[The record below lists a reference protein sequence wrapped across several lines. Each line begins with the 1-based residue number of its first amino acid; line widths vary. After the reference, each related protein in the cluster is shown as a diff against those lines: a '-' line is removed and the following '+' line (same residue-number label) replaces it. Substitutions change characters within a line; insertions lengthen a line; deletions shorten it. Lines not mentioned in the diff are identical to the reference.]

1 VEEQGWWENDV
12 ALQSSPSDRT
22 RLLPK
27 STYEPGSKFPGQL
40 IARSVNTAFLGE
52 AYADDERRIMELTQ
66 KASQNWIFQPLLN
79 LHSRTLAACCDP
91 LQIPRCVSDRI
102 GAHYS
107 PSAARLAVNPKSIEG
122 HLTVYP
128 VSAKHEIRANTQAQ
142 IGAHLATMTST
153 AQKTVNSQNGLPTL
167 VTIAAVAEKEGSNIP
182 SAMVWGGHFD
192 ADSAIQDGTSD
203 ARSNRRQTRG
213 KHVRGGLKGIRPVG
227 GMAAADSHV
236 HSLWEQSAEANVAVV
251 NGNTSA
257 TGRTVGPETTGVDSR
272 DEQAQA
278 LTRYMH
284 YLKGAIPH
292 SGSAI
297 ICPMKEEWVVNILE
311 LVPSLPEEPDQAV
324 EYLLRMV
331 LQEIKED
338 YYFSVKKSMLD
349 YMLRSDEQRDRLLI
363 AAIPTDCAPE
373 GWGWGEGKVVP
384 DAPLFWRQSVETA
397 HTSISENLVIIDPL
411 MVRVLD
417 LWQDYADR
425 LLVDL
430 PQTDEEAQA
439 MSWRAQ
445 TVEEFAH
452 TQREHRDKVLGELHT
467 HWQPALTKIF
477 TDAFED
483 GEFDIPD
490 HQQPNYFNALAVLVS
505 GHLRSLVMRSIEAL
519 VKFFD
524 RFEEEHVPANNGVR
538 SQGKLQAFRK
548 RPYSSEETSM
558 WRPAFTAR
566 LRVDARN
573 PNEPCIGWETSPAE
587 MRRVVMDLFE
597 RVIDCL
603 GDAELM
609 SRVEARVL
617 LPLAQTPEMAPG
629 MMRRELFP
637 VRNDEQ
643 VVMEARSHL
652 LQVLETNFQSA
663 KERFAVYAPFTFL
676 LNEAAQLQQFV
687 ADAEGSSEG
696 TLSAFGK
703 RIHQY
708 ATTKERLQKDAPH
721 SMSVT
726 LIYVQCD
733 GLNAELDAKA
743 QDLVRELLE
752 HISEDTIARN
762 KKVVS
767 SVKGVDGKLR
777 KRPND
782 SKEMVRD
789 EEFLAEVKADV
800 VPEMDTAVREIRE
813 RLDFLFENRHDM
825 SEDLLDK
832 TGTTFAR
839 HRLLGDMIDD
849 AKQMLSKE
857 RTMLEDRF
865 FVKRKKFEE
874 ELAVMAEHAATFKT
888 KSQMRDLYN
897 YVAELEGLEK
907 NIEETRQN
915 IGVINDEE
923 VTLGMTATE
932 FNQANEV
939 EKVLEPYKN
948 LWTTIA
954 RFDKAHKLWTKGPLF
969 ELDAEQVEEEAKEIF
984 ITVNKA
990 SLKLAQE
997 APEVAEAAMGVK
1009 ERVDEFQQ
1017 SLPLIR
1023 ALCQKGLKE
1032 RHWTSIADVIGFP
1045 IKPEDRTNTL
1055 SRLVDLGIETHLEGL
1070 EAISEMAG
1078 KEFGIETK
1086 VNQMQQEWMPLA
1098 FEFFE
1103 KGGTY
1108 IVGGGSLE
1116 EIQVLLDDHVVKSQT
1131 FASSPYAQALGDE
1144 LNDWVKILVNLQNT
1158 IEIWLKVQATWL
1170 YLEPIFGSEDI
1181 MRQMPVEGKKFKKVD
1196 SMWRQ
1201 TMSTAKDSEKCLE
1214 FAKLAGVEDKLKH
1227 MDQELEVIQKGLNSY
1242 LETKQI
1248 YFPRFFFH
1256 SNDELL
1262 EILAETKDPLR
1273 VQPHLKKCFDGL
1285 NTLEFRPNP
1294 QVGSP
1299 DILAMYDSK
1308 KERVQFTEVLNP
1320 ASAHGAV
1327 EVWLLEVERLM
1338 RDSLK
1343 DACQKA
1349 IADYPTKKRIDWCL
1363 CWAGQLVL
1371 NVGQLYWTKEF
1382 ETAVAEK
1389 GPQGVKDYVPVL
1401 VDQLADIINAVRG
1414 ELTKIQRGTLSAL
1427 CVIDVHARDVMLML
1441 VELQLAETNN
1451 FDWQSQLRY
1460 YWEDN
1465 TLMAKMINSVLEYG
1479 YEYIG
1484 NCGRLVITPLSDRC
1498 YRTLMGAIH
1507 LQYGGAPEGPAG
1519 TGKTETV
1526 KDLAKALSRQCVVT
1540 NCSDQLDYLAMAKF
1554 FKGLA
1559 SSGAWACFDE
1569 FNRITLE
1576 VLSVVAQ
1583 QVSEIQQ
1590 AIAKKLTHFVF
1601 EGTELSLR
1609 WTANS
1614 FITMNPGY
1622 AGRAELPDNLKVL
1635 FRTVAMMVPDY
1646 AMIAEIMLM
1655 AFGYE
1660 NAKPLSIKIVATYK
1674 LCSEQ
1679 LSSQDHYDYG
1689 MRAVMAVL
1697 RAAGNL
1703 KQKFGFSMSEDIL
1716 MLRAIQDV
1724 NLAKFLS
1731 HDIKLFGGITSDL
1744 FPGTVLPEADYTD
1757 MKEAIHRNIKTLK
1770 LQPTDSFLEKIIQ
1783 LYEMIV
1789 VRHGLMVVG
1798 LPFSGKTANIRVLAG
1813 TLTDLCEG
1821 GKMPCALNPDHE
1833 LATDLLVVNPKAIT
1847 QGQLYGQFDDVSHE
1861 WSDGVLA
1868 IQYRIAATAAD
1879 ERRKWIVFDGPV
1891 DAIWIENMNTVLDDN
1906 KKLCLNSGESIQMSG
1921 QMSMIFETMDLA
1933 VASPATVS
1941 RCGMVYMEP
1950 EKLGWRPLVASWM
1963 ETLPPAL
1970 KDNEKNRAALEQLF
1984 DWLVD
1989 PVLFFV
1995 RRSLHEM
2002 VPTGASF
2009 MVTSLCAMFT
2019 SVTDEFAG
2027 EEGVKK
2033 VESMKPQEVI
2043 SWIDSLFVF
2052 SLVWSAGSTLDA
2064 ASREQFDEFVRSLL
2078 SGDDESAPPPRK
2090 VDSKAVPPTS
2100 GLLYD
2105 YVFLKE
2111 GKGKW
2116 IAWKDMLDKAWTIP
2130 PTADFSQIIVPT
2142 MDTARYTYLLQ
2153 HLLEHGKQPMLC
2165 GPTGTGKTVDL
2176 NQYLLSLPVDKNMII
2191 QTQFSAQTSANM
2203 TQDLIDGK
2211 LEKRR
2216 KGIFGPGL
2224 GKRAIIFVDDLN
2236 MPEIEEYG
2244 AQPPIEILRQWM
2256 DHGGWYDLGD
2266 KSFRTLIDMQ
2276 YCTAMGPPGGGRNHI
2291 TPRMIRHFQVVGM
2304 VEAQPAVLSA
2314 IYSKILDWY
2323 MGKENLGDDLG
2334 KLTKPI
2340 VGATLAVYQ
2349 IAQEKLLPTPAK
2361 SHYMFNLRDF
2371 SRVVQG
2377 VTMVK
2382 KGQLEGDKPRM
2393 VRLWVHEIHR
2403 VFGDRLVDVADK
2415 EWFLGMLKEAV
2426 PKNFSVKLEDI
2437 CAHLVPADAP
2447 KGTLTLSNMRNL
2459 IWGDFKVAGAD
2470 PKLYDE
2476 FHDEVAEGG
2485 AGIRKILED
2494 YLEEYNTM
2502 AAPMKLVMFMFAVEH
2517 ASRLA
2522 RIFKFPGGNALLVGV
2537 GGSGRQSLSR
2547 LATYMA
2553 EYSCIQIEISKN
2565 YGENEWHEDLKKAL
2579 MKTGGEGKP
2588 TTFLFTDTQIKQ
2600 ESFVEDINNI
2610 LNSGEVPNMFASD
2623 EKATIMELVRPAAKA
2638 AGLKLETPAALYA
2651 YFLTRVKENL
2661 HLSLCL
2667 SPIGD
2672 SFRTRLRQFPA
2683 LINCCTIDW
2692 FSEWPDDALLSV
2704 ANKFLEDVKFQED
2717 TVRKECMDMCIHF
2730 HQSTITTAH
2739 RFTSELRRYY
2749 YVTPT
2754 SYLELIDSFKTL
2766 LAKKRGE
2773 IKAAQKR
2780 YEVGLEKLTTTE
2792 SSVGIMKQEIIDLQP
2807 VLVKTVKET
2816 EEMIVKVEA
2825 EEVGANKIR
2834 IITKGEEAIAQGK
2847 ADEANSVKAEC
2858 DGDLA
2863 EAMPILNSALSAL
2876 NTLKK
2881 GDITEVKNF
2890 KTPSESVKLVMEA
2903 LCYYLGFKG
2912 AKIKDPN
2919 DPTKKIMDYWEVAK
2933 KDILGNPKLLDE
2945 LKAYDRENIDPKII
2959 EKVAKM
2965 LPNPEFQPERVKKA
2979 SVAAY
2984 GMCCWAIAMV
2994 KYDKVAK
3001 VVAPK
3006 KAKLA
3011 AAESEYAEVM
3021 EALKGKQ
3028 ATLKD
3033 VEDKLAKLAQGL
3045 KDCEEKKKA
3054 LEDKKEDCVQKL
3066 DRAEKLIN
3074 GLGGEKSRWTEESKR
3089 LAQLYTNLTGDVL
3102 LSSGVIAYL
3111 GAFTATFRREVVA
3124 EWQEQAVAR
3133 AIPSSGADVGLTST
3147 LGEPVKIRSWNISG
3161 LPTDSF
3167 SVENGII
3174 ISNSR
3179 RWPLMIDPQGQAN
3192 VWVRNMEA
3200 ENKLV
3205 VMKLTDSDY
3214 LRQLEI
3220 ALQFGT
3226 PVLLENVQEELPAA
3240 LEPVL
3245 LRQTFKKGGTIMMKL
3260 GEAVI
3265 EYSPKFKFYMTT
3277 KLRNPHYL
3285 PEVSVK
3291 VTLLNFMITPVG
3303 LEDQMLGI
3311 VVAKEKPELEEEKNR
3326 LILQGADNK
3335 KQLKEIEDQIL
3346 HVLSSSSG
3354 NILDDATAIE
3364 VLTRSKIVSDEIAEK
3379 QMVADETEA
3388 RINQA
3393 RKEYVPV
3400 AVRAAILFFCIA
3412 DLANIEP
3419 TYQYSLQWFSNIFL
3433 YSIKN
3438 SESSRNMKQRIS
3450 TLKEFFTYTLFLN
3463 VCRSLFEKDKL
3474 LFSYLLSVKILMG
3487 EQPGVITA
3495 SEFRFFL
3502 TGGIAAGDM
3511 PPNPS
3516 PHWLPDRAWSELS
3529 RLSNKANGIDA
3540 LKDLA
3545 PGFAKMEKGWKEM
3558 YDSAD
3563 PQNHELPG
3571 GWDSKVTP
3579 AQRLCIL
3586 RALRPDRVVA
3596 GVQNFTVVYM
3606 TQKFIEPPP
3615 FDLLGPFK
3623 ESNSTTPLIFILSP
3637 GSDPMLMIIK
3647 FAEENEIPM
3656 KALSLGQ
3663 GQGPIAEKMVESS
3676 SADGSWVVL
3685 QNCHVYPS
3693 WMNKLE
3699 YICENFDG
3707 EKNHERFRLWLTSY
3721 PSADLPVSIL
3731 QNGVKLTT
3739 EPPKGIRANLIGSYL
3754 TDPISDPDFFEGALD
3769 PATFK
3774 NMLYGLCFFHALI
3787 QERRFFGPLGWNIPY
3802 EFNESDLRISV
3813 RQLRMFLN
3821 ETPAGNATPYKALT
3835 YITGECNYGGRVT
3848 DPHDRRCLMAYLE
3861 SVYDEKLHADGFK
3874 LSDSGV
3880 YVLPP
3885 QGSSL
3890 ADMSDF
3896 LKQLPINAKPECF
3909 GMHLN
3914 ADITKDQNETYQLLD
3929 SIMTTQPR
3937 SGGGGDGNGPE
3948 AVVGLLAAD
3957 MLERLP
3963 GDYDIEIIQGKY
3975 PVLYEESMNTVL
3987 CQELTRFNGL
3997 LDCIRDTLRGVQKA
4011 IKGLVVMSA
4020 SLEAVF
4026 NDAFDGKIPRVWK
4039 KKSYPSLK
4047 PLSSYF
4053 GNLEGRLDI
4062 MRKWVDNGQPVCFN
4076 LPTFFFTPSFL
4087 TGSLQN
4093 FARRRKLPIDSISYS
4108 FEFLPTEMA
4117 DIDAQPDIG
4126 VYNYGLYLE
4135 GARWDYEKMLLEE
4148 SNPKELF
4155 TQVPVIWFKPYIT
4168 VEIPKFASYECPLY
4182 KTSDRRGILATTGHS
4197 TNFVMEIMTPTD
4209 KPESHWIK
4217 RGVAM
4222 LTQLDD

>member
-1 VEEQGWWENDV
+1 MF
-12 ALQSSPSDRT
+12 AA
-22 RLLPK
+22 
-27 STYEPGSKFPGQL
+27 YE
-40 IARSVNTAFLGE
+40 ADE
-52 AYADDERRIMELTQ
+52 AKIMELMQ
-66 KASQNWIFQPLLN
+66 QASQNWIYQPLLN
-79 LHSRTLAACCDP
+79 MHSRTLAACCDP
-91 LQIPRCVSDRI
+91 LQIPRSVSDRI

-107 PSAARLAVNPKSIEG
+107 PLASRLAVNPKSIEG
-122 HLTVYP
+122 HLKVYAQ
-128 VSAKHEIRANTQAQ
+128 SRKQEIRANTQAQ
-142 IGAHLATMTST
+142 IGAHLATMTTT
-153 AQKTVNSQNGLPTL
+153 AQLTVQSQNALPTL
-167 VTIAAVAEKEGSNIP
+167 QKVAATADEEGRNIP

-192 ADSAIQDGTSD
+192 AEKAIEGGTSD
-203 ARSNRRQTRG
+203 ARSNVRQTRG
-213 KHVRGGLKGIRPVG
+213 KLVRGGLKGIRPVG
-227 GMAAADSHV
+227 GPQVEDNHV
-236 HSLWEQSAEANVAVV
+236 ASLWEQSAEANEAVV
-251 NGNTSA
+251 HANGTNSSM
-257 TGRTVGPETTGVDSR
+257 GGPETTAADWR
-272 DEQAQA
+272 DEQAQS
-278 LTRYMH
+278 LTRYLH
-284 YLKGAIPH
+284 YLKEGIPNPTDVI
-292 SGSAI
+292 AQ
-297 ICPMKEEWVVNILE
+297 MKEEWVVNVLE
-311 LVPSLPEEPDQAV
+311 LLPSLPLEPDEMV
-324 EYLLRMV
+324 EQLLRSV
-331 LQEIKED
+331 LQEMKKD

-349 YMLRSDEQRDRLLI
+349 YMLRSEEQRDRLLI
-363 AAIPTDCAPE
+363 AAIPADCAPE

-397 HTSISENLVIIDPL
+397 HASISETLVIIDPL

-417 LWQDYADR
+417 LWQDYADL
-425 LLVDL
+425 LLVEL
-430 PQTDEEAQA
+430 PLTDEDAQE
-439 MSWRAQ
+439 MMWRAQ
-445 TVEEFAH
+445 TVEEFEE
-452 TQREHRDKVLGELHT
+452 TQRTHRDKVIEELRT
-467 HWQPALTKIF
+467 SWQPALTKIF
-477 TDAFED
+477 TDAFELN
-483 GEFDIPD
+483 EFDIPD
-490 HQQPNYFNALAVLVS
+490 HQQPSYFNALAMLVS
-505 GHLRSLVMRSIEAL
+505 GHLRGLVMRSIDAL

-524 RFEEEHVPANNGVR
+524 RFEKPHAPADVDVR
-538 SQGKLQAFRK
+538 GQGRLQAFRK
-548 RPYSSEETSM
+548 QPYSSAETSM
-558 WRPAFTAR
+558 WRPAFTAQ
-566 LRVDARN
+566 LQVD
-573 PNEPCIGWETSPAE
+573 PNEPSIGWVTSPAQI
-587 MRRVVMDLFE
+587 RRVVMDIFE
-597 RVIDCL
+597 RIIDCL
-603 GDAELM
+603 GEAELM
-609 SRVEARVL
+609 SRVESRVL
-617 LPLAQTPEMAPG
+617 LPLAQIPEMAPG
-629 MMRRELFP
+629 MMRRELYP

-643 VVMEARSHL
+643 VVMEARSHI
-652 LQVLETNFQSA
+652 LQVLEGNFQIA

-676 LNEAAQLQQFV
+676 LNEAASLEQFV
-687 ADAEGSSEG
+687 VDAEKDPAE
-696 TLSAFGK
+696 TLAEFGK
-703 RIHQY
+703 RIHKY
-708 ATTKERLQKDAPH
+708 VATKDNLAKEAPH

-733 GLNAELDAKA
+733 LLNSQLDAKA
-743 QDLVRELLE
+743 RALVKTLLE
-752 HISEDTIARN
+752 HISKDTILRN
-762 KKVVS
+762 KKTVQN
-767 SVKGVDGKLR
+767 VKSIDGKLK
-777 KRPND
+777 KRPKD

-789 EEFLAEVKADV
+789 EEYLAEVKSET
-800 VPEMDTAVREIRE
+800 VPEMDTAVKAIRE
-813 RLDFLFENRHDM
+813 RLEFLFENRHDM
-825 SEDLLDK
+825 SEELLEK
-832 TGTTFAR
+832 TGTTFER
-839 HRLLGDMIDD
+839 HRQLGDMIDE

-857 RTMLEDRF
+857 RTALEDRF
-865 FVKRKKFEE
+865 FVKRKTFEE

-888 KSQMRDLYN
+888 KAQMKDLYN
-897 YVAELEGLEK
+897 YVAELEGVDK
-907 NIEETRQN
+907 NIEETRQT
-915 IGVINDEE
+915 IEVINEE
-923 VTLGMTATE
+923 EITLGMQVTE
-932 FNQANEV
+932 FDQANEV

-948 LWTTIA
+948 LWNTIA
-954 RFDKAHKLWTKGPLF
+954 KFDKAHKLWTKGPLL
-969 ELDAEQVEEEAKEIF
+969 ELDAEQVEQEALEIF
-984 ITVNKA
+984 QTVHKAANK
-990 SLKLAQE
+990 LRDE
-997 APEVAEAAMGVK
+997 APEVSEAALGVK
-1009 ERVDEFQQ
+1009 ERVNEFRA
-1017 SLPLIR
+1017 SLPLMR
-1023 ALCQKGLKE
+1023 ALCQKGMKD
-1032 RHWTSIADVIGFP
+1032 RHWKEIADIIGFTVG
-1045 IKPEDRTNTL
+1045 KHDTL
-1055 SRLVDLGIETHLEGL
+1055 SSLVDHGIEQYIEKLESV
-1070 EAISEMAG
+1070 SEQAG
-1078 KEFGIETK
+1078 KEFGIEVK

-1103 KGGTY
+1103 KGSTY
-1108 IVGGGSLE
+1108 IVGGSTLE

-1131 FASSPYAQALGDE
+1131 FASSPYAAALGDE
-1144 LNDWVKILVNLQNT
+1144 LGDWVKILVNLQNT

-1170 YLEPIFGSEDI
+1170 YLEPIFSSEDI
-1181 MRQMPVEGKKFKKVD
+1181 MHQMPVEGKKFKAVD
-1196 SMWRQ
+1196 GQWRRQ
-1201 TMSTAKDSEKCLE
+1201 MTAAKDNEKCLE
-1214 FAKLAGVEDKLKH
+1214 FAKMAGVEDSMKH
-1227 MDQELEVIQKGLNSY
+1227 LDGELEIIQKGLNSY
-1242 LETKQI
+1242 LETKRI
-1248 YFPRFFFH
+1248 YFPRFFFL

-1308 KERVQFTEVLNP
+1308 KEKVDFIEVLNP

-1338 RDSLK
+1338 RASLRS
-1343 DACQKA
+1343 DCEKA
-1349 IADYPTKKRIDWCL
+1349 IADYPTRKRIDWCMN
-1363 CWAGQLVL
+1363 WAGQLVL
-1371 NVGQLYWTKEF
+1371 NVSQLYWTKEF

-1389 GPQGVKDYVPVL
+1389 GSQGVKDYVPVL
-1401 VDQLADIINAVRG
+1401 EQNLVDIINAVRG
-1414 ELTKIQRGTLSAL
+1414 KLTKVQRGTLSAL
-1427 CVIDVHARDVMLML
+1427 CVIDVHARDTMLML
-1441 VELQLAETNN
+1441 EQLKLEETNN

-1460 YWEDN
+1460 YWEEDQ
-1465 TLMAKMINSVLEYG
+1465 LMVKMINSVLGYG

-1484 NCGRLVITPLSDRC
+1484 NCGRLVITPLTDRC
-1498 YRTLMGAIH
+1498 YRTLMGALH

-1526 KDLAKALSRQCVVT
+1526 KDLAKALACQCVVF

-1559 SSGAWACFDE
+1559 SAGAWACFDE

-1590 AIAKKLTHFVF
+1590 AIAKRLTHFVF

-1646 AMIAEIMLM
+1646 AMISEIILM
-1655 AFGYE
+1655 SFGYE
-1660 NAKPLSIKIVATYK
+1660 NAKPLAIKIVATYK

-1703 KQKFGFSMSEDIL
+1703 KQKFGAAMSEDIL

-1757 MKEAIHRNIKTLK
+1757 MKEAIHRNIKNLK
-1770 LQPTDSFLEKIIQ
+1770 LQPTESFLEKIIQ

-1798 LPFSGKTANIRVLAG
+1798 LPYAGKTANIRVLAG

-1833 LATDLLVVNPKAIT
+1833 LATDLLIVNPKAIT
-1847 QGQLYGQFDDVSHE
+1847 QGQLYGCFDDVSHE

-1879 ERRKWIVFDGPV
+1879 DRRKWVCFDGPV

-1906 KKLCLNSGESIQMSG
+1906 KKLCLNSGEIIQMSAE
-1921 QMSMIFETMDLA
+1921 MSMIFETMDLA

-1950 EKLGWRPLVASWM
+1950 HKLGWRPLVASWM
-1963 ETLPPAL
+1963 ETLPPAI
-1970 KDNEKNRAALEQLF
+1970 KDDEKNRASLEQLF
-1984 DWLVD
+1984 EWIVD

-2002 VPTGASF
+2002 LPTGASF
-2009 MVTSLCAMFT
+2009 MVNSLCSMF
-2019 SVTDEFAG
+2019 SAVTDEFVG
-2027 EEGVKK
+2027 EEGMKK
-2033 VESMKPQEVI
+2033 IADMKQAEVTN
-2043 SWIDSLFVF
+2043 WIDSLFLF
-2052 SLVWSAGSTLDA
+2052 SLVWSAGSTLDT

-2078 SGDDESAPPPRK
+2078 KGEDKENPPPRK
-2090 VDSKAVPPTS
+2090 IDAKVVPPTS

-2105 YVFLKE
+2105 YVFQKQ

-2116 IAWKDMLDKAWTIP
+2116 VSWKETLDKAWTIP
-2130 PTADFSQIIVPT
+2130 PTAQYSQIIVPT
-2142 MDTARYTYLLQ
+2142 MDTARYTYLLR
-2153 HLLEHGKQPMLC
+2153 HLLEHGMQPLLC

-2176 NQYLLSLPVDKNMII
+2176 SQYLLSLPVDKNMII

-2211 LEKRR
+2211 LDKRR
-2216 KGIFGPGL
+2216 KGVFGPPV
-2224 GKRAIIFVDDLN
+2224 GKQAIIFVDDLN
-2236 MPEIEEYG
+2236 MPEVEEYG

-2266 KSFRTLIDMQ
+2266 KSFRKLIDIQ

-2291 TPRMIRHFQVVGM
+2291 TPRMVRHFQVVGM

-2314 IYSKILDWY
+2314 IYTSILSWY
-2323 MGKENLGDDLG
+2323 MGKEALGDDLA

-2349 IAQEKLLPTPAK
+2349 IAQDKLLPTPAK

-2377 VTMVK
+2377 VTMVRK
-2382 KGQLEGDKPRM
+2382 AQLDGDKQRM
-2393 VRLWVHEIHR
+2393 IRLWVHEISR
-2403 VFGDRLVDVADK
+2403 VFGDRLTDVPDK
-2415 EWFLGMLKEAV
+2415 EWFLGMLKETV

-2437 CAHLVPADAP
+2437 CAHLVPASEP
-2447 KGTLTLSNMRNL
+2447 KGTELTITHMRNL

-2476 FHDEVAEGG
+2476 FREEVAEGG
-2485 AGIRKILED
+2485 AGIRKIVED

-2502 AAPMKLVMFMFAVEH
+2502 AAPMNLVMFMFAVEH
-2517 ASRLA
+2517 ASRIA
-2522 RIFKFPGGNALLVGV
+2522 RNLKFPGGNCLLVGV
-2537 GGSGRQSLSR
+2537 GGSGRQSLTR

-2553 EYSCIQIEISKN
+2553 EYKCIQIEISKN
-2565 YGENEWHEDLKKAL
+2565 YGVNEWHEDLKKAL
-2579 MKTGGEGKP
+2579 MQAGAHGKP

-2610 LNSGEVPNMFASD
+2610 LNSGEVPNIFASD
-2623 EKATIMELVRPAAKA
+2623 EKATIMELVAPAAKM
-2638 AGLKLETPAALYA
+2638 AGLKLETPASLYA
-2651 YFLTRVKENL
+2651 YFLSRVKDNL

-2672 SFRTRLRQFPA
+2672 AFRTRLRQFPA

-2704 ANKFLEDVKFQED
+2704 ANKFLEDVPFNEE
-2717 TVRKECMDMCIHF
+2717 TVRAQCMDMCIHF
-2730 HQSTITTAH
+2730 HQSTISTAN
-2739 RFTSELRRYY
+2739 RFTTELRRYY

-2754 SYLELIDSFKTL
+2754 SYLALIDAFKTL
-2766 LAKKRGE
+2766 LATKRDE
-2773 IKAAQKR
+2773 TKNAQKR
-2780 YEVGLEKLTTTE
+2780 YDVGLEKLTTTE
-2792 SSVGIMKQEIIDLQP
+2792 SSVEGMKQEIIDLQP
-2807 VLVKTVKET
+2807 VLVKTVAET
-2816 EEMIVKVEA
+2816 EEMIIQVEK
-2825 EEVGANKIR
+2825 EEEGANKVR
-2834 IITKGEEAIAQGK
+2834 VVVKKDEAVAQGK
-2847 ADEANSVKAEC
+2847 ADEANAVKAEC
-2858 DGDLA
+2858 EGDLA
-2863 EAMPILNSALSAL
+2863 EAMPILNSALAAL

-2881 GDITEVKNF
+2881 EHINEVKNF
-2890 KTPSESVKLVMEA
+2890 KTPAPAVKLVMEA
-2903 LCYYLGFKG
+2903 LCYYLGVKG

-2933 KDILGNPKLLDE
+2933 KEVLGNPDILKI
-2945 LKAYDRENIDPKII
+2945 LKAYDRDNIDPVVV
-2959 EKVAKM
+2959 EKVSKM
-2965 LPNPEFQPERVKKA
+2965 LPNPDFQPERVKKA

-3011 AAESEYAEVM
+3011 SAEAEYAEVM
-3021 EALKGKQ
+3021 VALKGKQ
-3028 ATLKD
+3028 ATLKE
-3033 VEDKLAKLAQGL
+3033 VEAKLAKLAQGL

-3066 DRAEKLIN
+3066 DRAEKLIS
-3074 GLGGEKSRWTEESKR
+3074 GLGGEKTRWTAASQR
-3089 LAQLYTNLTGDVL
+3089 LGELYTNLTGDVL

-3124 EWQEQAVAR
+3124 EWQVQAVTR
-3133 AIPSSGADVGLTST
+3133 AIPSSGEEVGLTAT
-3147 LGEPVKIRSWNISG
+3147 LGEPVKIREWNIAG

-3174 ISNSR
+3174 ISNSK

-3192 VWVRNMEA
+3192 GWVRNMEA

-3214 LRQLEI
+3214 LRKLEI

-3245 LRQTFKKGGTIMMKL
+3245 LRQTFKKGGTVMIKL

-3265 EYSPKFKFYMTT
+3265 EYSEKFKFYMTT

-3326 LILQGADNK
+3326 LILQGAENK

-3354 NILDDATAIE
+3354 NILDDVSAIE
-3364 VLTRSKIVSDEIAEK
+3364 VLSRSKIVSDEIAEK
-3379 QMVADETEA
+3379 QVIADETEA
-3388 RINQA
+3388 RIDQA
-3393 RKEYVPV
+3393 RKEYIPV

-3419 TYQYSLQWFSNIFL
+3419 TYQYSLQWFTNIFL

-3438 SESSRNMKQRIS
+3438 SESSRNMKQRIA

-3474 LFSYLLSVKILMG
+3474 LFSYLLGVKILMG
-3487 EQPGVITA
+3487 EQPGTITN

-3502 TGGIAAGDM
+3502 TGGIPVGEAA
-3511 PPNPS
+3511 PNPC
-3516 PHWLPDRAWSELS
+3516 PKWLPDRAWSELS
-3529 RLSNKANGIDA
+3529 RLSNKLNGIDSF
-3540 LKDLA
+3540 KDLA
-3545 PGFAKMEKGWKEM
+3545 PGFAKLEAGWKAM
-3558 YDSAD
+3558 YDAAD
-3563 PQNHELPG
+3563 PQNAELPG
-3571 GWDSKVTP
+3571 EWQANVTP

-3596 GVQNFTVVYM
+3596 GVQNFTVTYM

-3663 GQGPIAEKMVESS
+3663 GQGPIAEKMVKSS
-3676 SADGSWVVL
+3676 STDGSWVVL

-3693 WMNKLE
+3693 WMNTLE
-3699 YICENFDG
+3699 YICETFDQ

-3721 PSADLPVSIL
+3721 PSKDLPVSIL

-3739 EPPKGIRANLIGSYL
+3739 EPPKGMRANLVGSYL
-3754 TDPISDPDFFEGALD
+3754 TDPISDEEFFEGAAD
-3769 PATFK
+3769 PPTFK
-3774 NMLYGLCFFHALI
+3774 NMLFGLCFFHALI

-3821 ETPAGNATPYKALT
+3821 ENVGKPTPYKALT
-3835 YITGECNYGGRVT
+3835 YITGEVSTTY
-3848 DPHDRRCLMAYLE
+3848 
-3861 SVYDEKLHADGFK
+3861 SVH
-3874 LSDSGV
+3874 
-3880 YVLPP
+3880 
-3885 QGSSL
+3885 
-3890 ADMSDF
+3890 
-3896 LKQLPINAKPECF
+3896 
-3909 GMHLN
+3909 
-3914 ADITKDQNETYQLLD
+3914 
-3929 SIMTTQPR
+3929 
-3937 SGGGGDGNGPE
+3937 
-3948 AVVGLLAAD
+3948 
-3957 MLERLP
+3957 RL
-3963 GDYDIEIIQGKY
+3963 Q
-3975 PVLYEESMNTVL
+3975 
-3987 CQELTRFNGL
+3987 
-3997 LDCIRDTLRGVQKA
+3997 
-4011 IKGLVVMSA
+4011 
-4020 SLEAVF
+4020 
-4026 NDAFDGKIPRVWK
+4026 
-4039 KKSYPSLK
+4039 
-4047 PLSSYF
+4047 
-4053 GNLEGRLDI
+4053 
-4062 MRKWVDNGQPVCFN
+4062 
-4076 LPTFFFTPSFL
+4076 
-4087 TGSLQN
+4087 
-4093 FARRRKLPIDSISYS
+4093 
-4108 FEFLPTEMA
+4108 
-4117 DIDAQPDIG
+4117 
-4126 VYNYGLYLE
+4126 
-4135 GARWDYEKMLLEE
+4135 
-4148 SNPKELF
+4148 
-4155 TQVPVIWFKPYIT
+4155 
-4168 VEIPKFASYECPLY
+4168 
-4182 KTSDRRGILATTGHS
+4182 
-4197 TNFVMEIMTPTD
+4197 
-4209 KPESHWIK
+4209 
-4217 RGVAM
+4217 
-4222 LTQLDD
+4222 